1 MAARSLPGA
10 VKSLFST
17 ASGSVSRSIVLRSNY
32 VATSPGLLSKG
43 CSTRA
48 ESAWAPDPVTGYY
61 RPSNCADEID
71 PAELRKMLL
80 ENKAKPF

>member
-17 ASGSVSRSIVLRSNY
+17 AFDSVSRSIVLRRNY

-43 CSTRA
+43 GSTRVTVGKL
-48 ESAWAPDPVTGYY
+48 EQSANRGEARTKSKSRGRVCVGSRFSHGILQT
-61 RPSNCADEID
+61 
-71 PAELRKMLL
+71 
-80 ENKAKPF
+80 F